1 MPTVK
6 TGRERR
12 IRKIKM
18 NRQVTIPKDI
28 FDDLEWQEGD
38 FAEIKRA
45 KNGVFIAPKKLVD
58 PDDILTPEDEAA
70 LREGL
75 AKIRRGETV
84 PWKEVKKWLKL

>member
-6 TGRERR
+6 TGREGR

-28 FDDLEWQEGD
+28 FDDLEWREGD
-38 FAEIKRA
+38 FVEIKRA

-58 PDDILTPEDEAA
+58 PD
-70 LREGL
+70 
-75 AKIRRGETV
+75 
-84 PWKEVKKWLKL
+84 

>member
-1 MPTVK
+1 MATVK
-6 TGRERR
+6 TRSEAR

-28 FDDLEWQEGD
+28 FDDLEWNEGD
-38 FAEIKRA
+38 FVQIKRA

-58 PDDILTPEDEAA
+58 PDDVLTPEDEAA

-75 AKIRRGETV
+75 AQIRRGETV
-84 PWKEVKKWLKL
+84 AWEEVKKRLKL